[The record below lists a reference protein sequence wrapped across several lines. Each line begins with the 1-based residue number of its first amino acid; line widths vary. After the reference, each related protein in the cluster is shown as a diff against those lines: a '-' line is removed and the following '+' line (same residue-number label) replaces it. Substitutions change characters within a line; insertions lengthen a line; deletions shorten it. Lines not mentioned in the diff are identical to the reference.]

1 MFFEEE
7 LLNSVMDR
15 YYHEF
20 DENTY
25 RKISLAFI
33 EEHLKLL
40 KAYERKI
47 KGQYEEV
54 KKIMDNLNKS
64 LKQEKVL

>member
-7 LLNSVMDR
+7 LLNRVMDR

-20 DENTY
+20 DEDTY
-25 RKISLAFI
+25 RTLSIIFM

-40 KAYERKI
+40 KEHDKEMQIRYK
-47 KGQYEEV
+47 EV
-54 KKIMDNLNKS
+54 ETIMDNLKES
-64 LKQEKVL
+64 SKL

>member
-7 LLNSVMDR
+7 LLNRVMDK

-20 DENTY
+20 DEDVY
-25 RKISLAFI
+25 RKISLIFV

-40 KAYERKI
+40 KEHEKKI
-47 KGQYEEV
+47 QIKYEEV
-54 KKIMDNLNKS
+54 KEIMDNLKKS
-64 LKQEKVL
+64 MTKEKV

>member
-25 RKISLAFI
+25 RKINIIFI

-40 KAYERKI
+40 KEHD
-47 KGQYEEV
+47 
-54 KKIMDNLNKS
+54 KKYR
-64 LKQEKVL
+64 

>member
-7 LLNSVMDR
+7 LLNRVMDR

-20 DENTY
+20 DENIY
-25 RKISLAFI
+25 RKISLVFV

-40 KAYERKI
+40 KEHEKKI
-47 KGQYEEV
+47 QVQYEDV

-64 LKQEKVL
+64 LKQEKV